1 MDFRNMWIVIFQTL
15 KKTVDIYA
23 DIEYC
28 RMDECRSRRTW
39 GVWLVRDGKWPK
51 MESGSRGWKMK
62 AVPGHGRT
70 LKMELLPNI
79 LLTLVMLAIGE
90 CEQYSM
96 KLKLNIQGSGIF
108 YRISG
113 VFKGFF
119 KIGLIRKIFWVSWN
133 YLMEKCN
140 SQFLLSNWCQMHSHQ
155 PARLLP
161 SLSQISALHPKFKH
175 LPIPVQGW

>member
-1 MDFRNMWIVIFQTL
+1 M
-15 KKTVDIYA
+15 
-23 DIEYC
+23 
-28 RMDECRSRRTW
+28 
-39 GVWLVRDGKWPK
+39 VRDGKWPK

-62 AVPGHGRT
+62 AVPGDGRT

-113 VFKGFF
+113 VFKGFLDALASLKPILF
-119 KIGLIRKIFWVSWN
+119 SYSLTNRFQIANITSESISENELGLFSFFIGKAITGTCTLATT
-133 YLMEKCN
+133 
-140 SQFLLSNWCQMHSHQ
+140 Q
-155 PARLLP
+155 
-161 SLSQISALHPKFKH
+161 
-175 LPIPVQGW
+175 